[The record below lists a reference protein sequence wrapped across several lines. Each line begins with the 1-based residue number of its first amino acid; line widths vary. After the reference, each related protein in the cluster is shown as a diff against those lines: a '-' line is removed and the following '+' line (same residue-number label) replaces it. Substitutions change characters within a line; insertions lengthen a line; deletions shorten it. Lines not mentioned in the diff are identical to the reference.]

1 MFSQTLF
8 SRARSLCLATVVG
21 VLATGAV
28 ATSAE
33 ARTTT
38 PAPADDAVIASAND
52 TTIDVTSGAA
62 ATAPSPA
69 PRSSFESGSGTI
81 TLNSSGPADVSPS
94 AAPSA
99 TTMTAIQSDNADFDA
114 PIVSS
119 TSHHQSASRATMAQ
133 LQSGG
138 PNVAFS
144 GTPSV
149 AVRPT
154 HTAAA
159 RHTSPVSSNVGLPTR
174 AAHQVSSPAT
184 DQPGS
189 TIEVNVP
196 GVTVYLSSTAVR
208 RPSAPGPRAA
218 TRPRPTA
225 EVAGSP
231 ASGLTGLLPNDP
243 RPVPA
248 PGGPAN
254 TTLFGSSSGSGG
266 GSSLLGMDALFTFT
280 ALIVGAAWRRRSWD
294 PPLATGR
301 SALLSLALDR
311 PG

>member
-154 HTAAA
+154 H
-159 RHTSPVSSNVGLPTR
+159 
-174 AAHQVSSPAT
+174 QVSSPAT

-280 ALIVGAAWRRRSWD
+280 AVIVGAAWRRRSWD